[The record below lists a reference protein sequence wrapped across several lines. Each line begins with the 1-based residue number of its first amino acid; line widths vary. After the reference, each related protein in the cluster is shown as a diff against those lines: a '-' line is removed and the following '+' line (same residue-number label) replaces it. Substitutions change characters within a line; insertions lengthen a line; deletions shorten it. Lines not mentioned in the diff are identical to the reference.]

1 MRMKKIIVGILC
13 LNLCLAAA
21 GCGSQKDNSSKTE
34 SSSATE
40 AATEAESSSE
50 PDQTEATEAPTEADG
65 AQKETT
71 FWKGSIPDTLQENED
86 YTSEDESYS
95 SHTFEAR
102 DSDDY
107 VERSVEIVVNTEN
120 SLDYR
125 QHLVANG
132 IDLRDYA
139 DDKLEKI
146 DLNGCTFVK
155 AEYEYWGDAMTL
167 LTSRNEGAQ
176 MSVNISVSGDYDSED
191 VQSLINS
198 LTFTL
203 PEGNETDA
211 PYPWDGAPIVAE
223 TGTVEVD
230 SYNLTA
236 NQIIASES
244 ILPNDIF
251 DNRVVVTGDTMYVLS
266 DCHLYIFTLN
276 GSDAALQETV
286 QLEEDYDHMSADDS
300 GNVYIS
306 AFMSPILVYRDGKQT
321 DALEIDSEFAVSPD
335 GSFGIKFFTSADDVS
350 KITIQ
355 KDGSVKEE
363 ALSIQSDLIDL
374 ISEVF
379 VTEDYIVI
387 SGSASDDSGHKVFVL
402 DHDGAYIKT
411 LSGSDGDSLGSITGA
426 IQTKNGI
433 LAIDGNLRNIT
444 LWDNEGNY
452 LGTADDGQLFGTD
465 YPWISGLYQA
475 PDGKIYVSM
484 VEERP
489 DQSWDELIL
498 FQLDTDF

>member
-1 MRMKKIIVGILC
+1 MRMKKIIVGIIC
-13 LNLCLAAA
+13 LNLCLTAA
-21 GCGSQKDNSSKTE
+21 GCGSQKDNSSKAE
-34 SSSATE
+34 SPSATE
-40 AATEAESSSE
+40 AVTEAENSSE
-50 PDQTEATEAPTEADG
+50 PDRTEAPEAPTEADG

-86 YTSEDESYS
+86 YTSENDTYS

-102 DSDDY
+102 DSNDY
-107 VERSVEIVVNTEN
+107 VEHSVEIIVNTED

-125 QHLVANG
+125 QNLVSHG

-139 DDKLEKI
+139 DDKLEKVE
-146 DLNGCTFVK
+146 LNGCAFLKV
-155 AEYEYWGDAMTL
+155 EYEYWGEPVTL
-167 LTSRNEGAQ
+167 LAYRNEGAQ
-176 MSVNISVSGDYDSED
+176 MSVNISVSGDYGSED

-203 PEGNETDA
+203 PEGSETDA

-230 SYNLTA
+230 SYSLTA
-236 NQIIASES
+236 TQLIASES

-266 DCHLYIFTLN
+266 DYHLYIFTLN
-276 GSDAALQETV
+276 GSDAALQETID
-286 QLEEDYDHMSADDS
+286 LEEDYDHMSADDS

-321 DALEIDSEFAVSPD
+321 DAPEIENEFAVSPD
-335 GSFGIKFFTSADDVS
+335 GSFGVEFFTSADDVS

-355 KDGSVKEE
+355 KDGSVKKE

-374 ISEVF
+374 ISDVF

-387 SGSASDDSGHKVFVL
+387 SGSASDDTGHKVFVL
-402 DHDGAYIKT
+402 DHNGAYIKT
-411 LSGSDGDSLGSITGA
+411 LSGPDGNSLGSITGA

-444 LWDNEGNY
+444 LWDNDGNY